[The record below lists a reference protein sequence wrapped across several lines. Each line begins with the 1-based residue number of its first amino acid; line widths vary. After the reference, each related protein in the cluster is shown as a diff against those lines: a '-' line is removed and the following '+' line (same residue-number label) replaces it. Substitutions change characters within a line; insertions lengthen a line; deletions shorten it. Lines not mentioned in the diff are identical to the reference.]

1 MIKIN
6 LLPVEERRSVEG
18 FGQFVF
24 GILIIAVAIA
34 LMVGAIIV
42 QNNKIKDI
50 REETARVNKRIK
62 ELDSIRKQVEKF
74 KVQNKKLEQRI
85 KVIAQL
91 EKNRVGPLYVMDS
104 LSTEI
109 PERAWIGSFTTR
121 GDSAEISGIA
131 SSEFVISEFMRNLES
146 SPHFR
151 NINLSKIT
159 NKKVS
164 GKTFKSFGLS
174 ARVKFFKPPEETE
187 AKVSDETAD
196 STVMKSVSDTTVLN
210 TAEKSVMTDG
220 MEMIDKSKSQ
230 IKEENKS
237 DKDIK
242 DTNTDVDNNSD
253 KKPETQKKPTTGV
266 VGSDDG
272 SNVIVF

>member
-50 REETARVNKRIK
+50 KAETAKVNKRIK

-121 GDSAEISGIA
+121 GSTAKISGIA

-174 ARVKFFKPPEETE
+174 AGISFFKPPEETG
-187 AKVSDETAD
+187 AKKSDKTAD
-196 STVMKSVSDTTVLN
+196 STVIKSAPDTTVLK
-210 TAEKSVMTDG
+210 TVEKSVMTEG
-220 MEMIDKSKSQ
+220 MEVIDKSKTQ
-230 IKEENKS
+230 IKDENKNS
-237 DKDIK
+237 KDVK
-242 DTNTDVDNNSD
+242 DDNKDVDNDSD
-253 KKPETQKKPTTGV
+253 KKPETKKKPTTGV